1 MVAYDIG
8 ILLLIKRL
16 KSKYPDITQPW
27 YVGNADALGIFANID
42 LYFNQLK

>member
-27 YVGNADALGIFANID
+27 YVGDADALGIFANIE
-42 LYFNQLK
+42 LYLNQMK